1 MGCFIS
7 DISLVYLRYLPV
19 ISLVYLKYITGISRV
34 YFGHISSILPIY
46 IRHILSKSQTYIP
59 QNTTKCCSSEEM
71 RAAFIDFNK
80 KNEEIKRK
88 CEIISMDVKALYPSM
103 GWSEIVK
110 SVKWMIQNSEM
121 KIANV
126 DWHEVGKYLAVTMAP
141 EDIAAEGLVNVIPTR
156 QGLRLR
162 KITINY
168 LKQKKMQVNG
178 RLQENLVS
186 GSRRRC

>member
-1 MGCFIS
+1 MS
-7 DISLVYLRYLPV
+7 
-19 ISLVYLKYITGISRV
+19 
-34 YFGHISSILPIY
+34 
-46 IRHILSKSQTYIP
+46 
-59 QNTTKCCSSEEM
+59 
-71 RAAFIDFNK
+71 
-80 KNEEIKRK
+80 
-88 CEIISMDVKALYPSM
+88 
-103 GWSEIVK
+103 WSEIVK

-121 KIANV
+121 KVANV

-168 LKQKKMQVNG
+168 LKQKKMQANG